1 LALEVAAGFLDE
13 PEAHDVFQ
21 EADLTRAGALAD
33 ALLVGVVEHQSLRVD
48 DGVGGLDAHEGPGA
62 GGQIAPGLVVGGEG
76 DCGDGAG
83 CVVAAGGDDGGVGA
97 EAGFFGEVWE
107 EGADVGAGG
116 DDLAEEVVGDSE
128 GVEELFIPRARV
140 GVEHLTCGG
149 DGELVRHCAGEEVVE
164 EVGHEEEVG
173 CAGEEVGVLLLEGVE
188 LEERVELHELDA
200 GGSEDLV
207 AGEFGEDFFEVAIGA
222 GVAVVDGVCE
232 ELAAV
237 VEEAEVDAPG
247 VDADAVEGLALELA
261 GGGAEAGLDVLP
273 EGQQVPLEG
282 ALKAAVVGGEAV
294 ELMEG

>member
-1 LALEVAAGFLDE
+1 
-13 PEAHDVFQ
+13 
-21 EADLTRAGALAD
+21 
-33 ALLVGVVEHQSLRVD
+33 
-48 DGVGGLDAHEGPGA
+48 
-62 GGQIAPGLVVGGEG
+62 
-76 DCGDGAG
+76 
-83 CVVAAGGDDGGVGA
+83 
-97 EAGFFGEVWE
+97 
-107 EGADVGAGG
+107 
-116 DDLAEEVVGDSE
+116 
-128 GVEELFIPRARV
+128 
-140 GVEHLTCGG
+140 
-149 DGELVRHCAGEEVVE
+149 VE

-188 LEERVELHELDA
+188 LEEGVELHELDA
-200 GGSEDLV
+200 GGCEDLV

-273 EGQQVPLEG
+273 EGEEVPLEG
-282 ALKAAVVGGEAV
+282 SLEAAVVGGEAV